1 MSFAWGLDLKHHM
14 AIHNRQSLPTCSVC
28 HRVSSNLKNHAR
40 HEARCRARTSSLLSC
55 RFCERKFAGKVKLMR
70 HEDCQHSND
79 SLRYPQ
85 CRSAV
90 QYTMQV
96 GTSDQV
102 MQQQQGPCSDVMKN
116 TTLQDNTLIA
126 NPRTW
131 RWINFRPINVQFN
144 VQLPFPTKAG
154 YQCLIWQKVLA
165 YQPKVAM
172 KLTPPPTPI
181 EWES

>member
-1 MSFAWGLDLKHHM
+1 MSFAWGLDLKRHK

-55 RFCERKFAGKVKLMR
+55 RFCKRKFAGKVKLMR

-85 CRSAV
+85 RRSAV

-102 MQQQQGPCSDVMKN
+102 MQQQQGQCSDVMKN

-126 NPRTW
+126 NPHNSESTSDQSMSSSMSSCH
-131 RWINFRPINVQFN
+131 FQ
-144 VQLPFPTKAG
+144 
-154 YQCLIWQKVLA
+154 QKQVTSVS
-165 YQPKVAM
+165 YDRRF
-172 KLTPPPTPI
+172 
-181 EWES
+181 